1 MPIAVMARGV
11 ITDTMQ
17 RIYGYPE
24 NGWTHTLTRSRI
36 SRGLYGA
43 VKMLAFISLATSS
56 VFNHDTL
63 ETVSLTLA
71 TLAVVFCLLRGL
83 AFFFH
88 RNTPCPRKT

>member
-1 MPIAVMARGV
+1 M
-11 ITDTMQ
+11 
-17 RIYGYPE
+17 
-24 NGWTHTLTRSRI
+24 LTRSRI

-43 VKMLAFISLATSS
+43 VKMLAFISLTTSS

-83 AFFFH
+83 RSFFIGTHHVHKRPNFS
-88 RNTPCPRKT
+88 